1 MKRTD
6 LLRLTTAA
14 ITCSLLL
21 TACGKSGVVN
31 VSDKQI
37 GDFKAAYTA
46 GVDGTAKPAV
56 IGAAETQ
63 DLYDPAF
70 LDSGFTKTDIIAAL
84 TGEATALPNA
94 TTTGHS
100 GVPQVTLSNVVVSN
114 CNNAGPGPI
123 TCSLS
128 ASVTNSD
135 VDTTVASLS
144 ANLRLSPDGKL
155 RLVGDNISTTP

>member
-1 MKRTD
+1 MKRTRM
-6 LLRLTTAA
+6 LRLATAVL
-14 ITCSLLL
+14 TCGLLL

-70 LDSGFTKTDIIAAL
+70 LDSGFTKTDIVAAL

-94 TTTGHS
+94 ATTGHS
-100 GVPQVTLSNVVVSN
+100 GVPQVTLSDVVFSN

-128 ASVTNSD
+128 ASLTNSD
-135 VDTTVASLS
+135 ADTTVTYLNST
-144 ANLRLSPDGKL
+144 LRLSPDGKL
-155 RLVGDNISTTP
+155 RLVGDNLSTTP